1 MGTFIGNKRKIRPK
15 DLCSVQSP
23 VPFNPSIIE
32 GFPEKK
38 GVNCVS
44 LMVIFGA
51 GG

>member
-1 MGTFIGNKRKIRPK
+1 MVTFIGNKMKIRPK

-23 VPFNPSIIE
+23 VPFIPSIIE

-38 GVNCVS
+38 GVNCLS